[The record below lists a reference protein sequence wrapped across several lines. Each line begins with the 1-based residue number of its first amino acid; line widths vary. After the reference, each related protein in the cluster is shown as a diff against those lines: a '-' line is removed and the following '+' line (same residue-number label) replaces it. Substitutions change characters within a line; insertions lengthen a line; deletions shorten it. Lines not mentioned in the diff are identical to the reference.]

1 MLSAII
7 HERNDNLT
15 NFVAT
20 VYTNPADVKTAVDAI
35 DDTTLIHV
43 MSFMQNGK
51 QKFMV
56 VA

>member
-1 MLSAII
+1 MV
-7 HERNDNLT
+7 

-35 DDTTLIHV
+35 DNTSLIHAF
-43 MSFMQNGK
+43 SFMQNGK

-56 VA
+56 IA